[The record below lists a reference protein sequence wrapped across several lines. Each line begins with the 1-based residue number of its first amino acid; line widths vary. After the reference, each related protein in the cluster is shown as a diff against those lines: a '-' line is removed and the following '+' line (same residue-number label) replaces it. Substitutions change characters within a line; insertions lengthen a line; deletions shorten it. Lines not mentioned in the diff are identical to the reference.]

1 MEEIWKDII
10 GYEGIYQVS
19 NTGKVR
25 KINGNAYNY
34 SKPKVFMLKQVGNGT
49 GYMKVFLHRD
59 NKCKQPLVHRLVAE
73 AFIPNPEGKPYIN
86 HKDGIKTNNVVDN
99 LEWCT
104 NSENMRHAFE
114 TGLAHAAAKGKYGS
128 DNPKSIP
135 VLMIDKETGDVLMR
149 FGSLID
155 AAHYVGKDKSCEI
168 VTCCKGRLK
177 SAYGYKWR
185 YA

>member
-1 MEEIWKDII
+1 MKEIWKDIN
-10 GYEGIYQVS
+10 GYEGYYQVS

-25 KINGNAYNY
+25 KINGNTYNY
-34 SKPKVFMLKQVGNGT
+34 SKPKVFMLKQVDNGR

-73 AFIPNPEGKPYIN
+73 AFIQNPEGKPHIN
-86 HKDGIKTNNVVDN
+86 HKDGIKTNNAVGN

-104 NSENMRHAFE
+104 RSENMLHAFK
-114 TGLAHAAAKGKYGS
+114 TGLAHAPAEGKFGS

-135 VLMIDKETGDVLMR
+135 VLMIDKETNTVVMR

-155 AAHYVGKDKSCEI
+155 AAHYVGAEKSSHI
-168 VTCCKGRLK
+168 VSCCKGRLR
-177 SAYGYKWR
+177 SSYGYKWR